1 LTAAQEEPRNTEV
14 LTFLVRRLLA
24 SFLVLLVASYI
35 VYVLTAY
42 SGDPLEDLR
51 QSTARN
57 KDYLIEQRT
66 LKFNLDVPPPL
77 RYFIW
82 LSGLLR
88 GFIGQFTLGEN
99 ILGQAVTDQVG
110 SAIGMTLQLITASLV
125 LAVLIG
131 ITIGITT
138 ALRQYSTYDYSATF
152 LSFLF
157 FSLPSFWVAVMLKQ
171 YVGIAFNDYLE
182 DPIIPPLVVVGIAL
196 VAGVVWM
203 VIIGGPVRRRLIVFT
218 TATLSTGA
226 VFTFIAITDW
236 FNDPSL
242 GIAVIA
248 LLGAGVAVLV
258 TALVSGL
265 RNRKALY
272 TSLTVALVGVALYY
286 PFQLISLSL
295 TLWSVIALGV
305 LTIVV
310 GVVIGWLFAGPD
322 RDQSMRAG
330 GITALFVGLLVLL
343 DRFMQSWDIYVGS
356 GTINGRPIGTVGSAT
371 PGLTG
376 SFWVEGID
384 VFTHLLLPTTG
395 LMLISL
401 AGYSRYSR
409 ASLLEVMNQDYIR
422 TARAKGLTERTVVVR
437 HAFRNAL
444 IPLTTIVAFDV
455 GGLIG
460 GAVITENVFGWSGMG
475 KLFIDALTTVDVN
488 QMMGFFLVTGMVA
501 ITFNLLADL
510 AYSALDPRIR
520 VNS

>member
-1 LTAAQEEPRNTEV
+1 M

-24 SFLVLLVASYI
+24 SLVVLLVASYI
-35 VYVLTAY
+35 VYVLTAS

-57 KDYLIEQRT
+57 KEYLMQQRT
-66 LKFNLDVPPPL
+66 EKFNLDVPPAL

-99 ILGQAVTDQVG
+99 VLGQAVADQVAA
-110 SAIGMTLQLITASLV
+110 AIGVTLQLITASLL
-125 LAVLIG
+125 LAVFIG

-138 ALRQYSTYDYSATF
+138 ALRQYSAYDYSATF

-171 YVGIAFNDYLE
+171 YIGIAFNDYLE
-182 DPIIPPLVVVGIAL
+182 DPIVPPLVVVGVAL
-196 VAGVVWM
+196 AAGLVWM
-203 VIIGGPVRRRLIVFT
+203 VIIGGPVRRRLVVFAS
-218 TATLSTGA
+218 ATLATGA
-226 VFTFIAITDW
+226 VFTFIAVTDW

-242 GIAVIA
+242 GIVVIA
-248 LLGAGVAVLV
+248 LLGLGVAVLV

-265 RNRKALY
+265 GNRKALY

-295 TLWSVIALGV
+295 TLWSVVALGV
-305 LTIVV
+305 LAVVV

-330 GITALFVGLLVLL
+330 GITALFVGLFVLL

-356 GTINGRPIGTVGSAT
+356 GTIGGRPIGTVGSAT

-384 VFTHLLLPTTG
+384 AFTHLLLPTAG

-475 KLFIDALTTVDVN
+475 KLFVDALTTVDVN
-488 QMMGFFLVTGMVA
+488 QMMGFFLVTGIVA